1 MSFAIDD
8 IAIYDSDFGQ
18 VFRSARPL
26 KAQISEPS
34 KLMEHPLETGAVV
47 ADHRIVLPTET
58 VVSMILDADNY
69 RQTYQ
74 RIRQAYQSGTQYT
87 VQMRA
92 GGYKNMV
99 IADMPHEEST
109 DVFDTIAIT
118 LKFREVQFVSAQFVK
133 LPAVKV
139 SKKNTAKQSTK
150 DRGQQAPKAPT
161 PSQAAKST
169 SLLARIFN

>member
-1 MSFAIDD
+1 MTDT
-8 IAIYDSDFGQ
+8 IAIFDKNFNQ
-18 VFRSARPL
+18 VFIGARPL
-26 KAQISEPS
+26 KGSVAEPS

-47 ADHRIVLPTET
+47 SDHRIILPVET
-58 VVSMILDADNY
+58 TIAMMLSPDEY

-74 RIRQAYQSGTQYT
+74 RIRQAYYAGAQYT
-87 VQMRA
+87 VQTKT
-92 GGYKNMV
+92 GGYQNMV
-99 IADMPHEEST
+99 IADMPHEESA
-109 DVFDTIAIT
+109 DVFDTVAIT

-169 SLLARIFN
+169 SLLARIFG

>member
-1 MSFAIDD
+1 MSFALDD

-26 KAQISEPS
+26 KGSISEPS

-47 ADHRIVLPTET
+47 VDHRIVLPTE
-58 VVSMILDADNY
+58 VVVAMVLDADNY

-74 RIRQAYQSGTQYT
+74 RIRQAYRDGTQYT

-99 IADMPHEEST
+99 IADMPHEENV
-109 DVFDTIAIT
+109 DMFDTIPLT
-118 LKFREVQFVSAQFVK
+118 LKFREVQFVTAQFVK
-133 LPAVKV
+133 LPAAKVKN
-139 SKKNTAKQSTK
+139 KKQQSTK
-150 DRGQQAPKAPT
+150 ARGQQVSKAPNQA
-161 PSQAAKST
+161 QAAKST
-169 SLLARIFN
+169 SLLARIFK

>member
-1 MSFAIDD
+1 MSFALDD

-26 KAQISEPS
+26 KGSISEPS

-47 ADHRIVLPTET
+47 ADHRIILPVET
-58 VVSMILDADNY
+58 VVAMVLEPDNY

-74 RIRQAYQSGTQYT
+74 RIRQAYQAGTQYT

-99 IADMPHEEST
+99 IADMPHEET
-109 DVFDTIAIT
+109 ADVFDTIALTI
-118 LKFREVQFVSAQFVK
+118 KFREVQFVSAQFVK

-139 SKKNTAKQSTK
+139 KDKKKQSTK
-150 DRGQQAPKAPT
+150 DRGQQAPQKPNTA
-161 PSQAAKST
+161 QAAKSS
-169 SLLARIFN
+169 SLLSRIFN